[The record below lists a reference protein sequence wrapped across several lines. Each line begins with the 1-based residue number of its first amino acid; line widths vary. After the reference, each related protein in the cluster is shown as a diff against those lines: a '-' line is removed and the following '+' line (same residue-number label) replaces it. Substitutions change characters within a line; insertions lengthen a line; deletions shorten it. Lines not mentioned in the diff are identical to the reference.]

1 MRTVSRFKIL
11 AVPLEKDKQTFYL
24 NIRIDTL
31 SQHGGSIPARLTNS
45 SEEASVFEFT
55 ADHNLRLYHSQLL
68 AGTDREFA
76 RSQIAGHETRYSGL
90 QFGWSPTARLSK
102 YLVPRTFI
110 VDMQAGQI
118 GHQLRTIVNETFSTA
133 VVGTDNGQVHL
144 PVGDRKGPDD
154 KLQETKELTTF
165 YRLEAVELE

>member
-1 MRTVSRFKIL
+1 MC
-11 AVPLEKDKQTFYL
+11 
-24 NIRIDTL
+24 
-31 SQHGGSIPARLTNS
+31 S
-45 SEEASVFEFT
+45 S
-55 ADHNLRLYHSQLL
+55 DLHNLRLYHSQLL

-118 GHQLRTIVNETFSTA
+118 GHQLRTIVNETFSTD